1 MRYQMVLMEC
11 PGTAPRAWGKAIHEA
26 PTILGLWD
34 IAGWRGLGTSAD
46 QQFVIKDTKTG
57 NTLSE
62 GEYRALV
69 NRLKGWLV

>member
-1 MRYQMVLMEC
+1 
-11 PGTAPRAWGKAIHEA
+11 
-26 PTILGLWD
+26 LWD
-34 IAGWRGLGTSAD
+34 IAGWRGIGTSHD

-57 NTLSE
+57 NTLSD